1 MRALRAMRRINDGAR
16 RVAVGA
22 HGMAAWVSRKR
33 RDDVGGVSDE
43 TAMIGLMLLVAV
55 AVAGIVMVLARGA
68 AGRLDFGF

>member
-1 MRALRAMRRINDGAR
+1 MRALRGISERAR
-16 RVAVGA
+16 RAAVGVHCRA
-22 HGMAAWVSRKR
+22 LQVSRR